1 MTTPAAA
8 GTAPPVQSGQWTG
21 DLAACT
27 VRNFWLRSVTG
38 MNSRRRHRTVPLFTA
53 LLTGVGLAAAA
64 CGGGAAAPPVNAP
77 PASAHTAA
85 EKAATLN
92 WLAKTNQMWTKNDY
106 ADLDQVTTGEMRTI
120 YQSEERQKTTSA
132 DSRNPLQLTGLSIT
146 IPCQS
151 SGSPVFIAYGDT
163 DVVNL
168 GQSMQPVA
176 MVFEQVGGVWKL
188 ANVVQRPSA
197 SSRWPALCRQ
207 GTAPTAHTV
216 LAPGRYAP
224 DLARALN
231 RAATGT
237 PETAAMAAP
246 FAVNS
251 FLSGPGSFTAQSA
264 TQIRQDRAGGIA
276 LTERFTPTA
285 DPPLALPL
293 AGRRG
298 YWLIGVLTQTAIYSS
313 AAGTRKDTFPDGAS
327 VATIRPTVVHHATD
341 TYITTYTAIDP
352 LYSAGG
358 TVALD
363 GFFGW
368 PLTAHAS

>member
-1 MTTPAAA
+1 
-8 GTAPPVQSGQWTG
+8 
-21 DLAACT
+21 
-27 VRNFWLRSVTG
+27 
-38 MNSRRRHRTVPLFTA
+38 MNSRGRHRTVPLFTA

-77 PASAHTAA
+77 PASPHIAA

-92 WLAKTNQMWTKNDY
+92 WLAKTNQMWTRNDF
-106 ADLDQVTTGEMRTI
+106 AALDQVTTGEMRTV
-120 YQSEERQKTTSA
+120 YRAQEQQKTTSTG
-132 DSRNPLQLTGLSIT
+132 SRHPLQLTGLSIT

-163 DVVNL
+163 DVVTL
-168 GQSMQPVA
+168 GQSLQPVA
-176 MVFEQVGGVWKL
+176 MVFEQVGGAWKL
-188 ANVVQRPSA
+188 ANMVQRPSA

-224 DLARALN
+224 VLARALN
-231 RAATGT
+231 HAATGT

-264 TQIRQDRAGGIA
+264 TQTRQDRAGGVA
-276 LTERFTPTA
+276 LTERFAPA
-285 DPPLALPL
+285 ANPSLALPL
-293 AGRRG
+293 AGGRG
-298 YWLIGVLTQTAIYSS
+298 YWLIGVLTQTATYSS

-327 VATIRPTVVHHATD
+327 IATTRPTVVHHATD
-341 TYITTYTAIDP
+341 TYITTYTATDP
-352 LYSAGG
+352 LYSAGR

-368 PLTAHAS
+368 PLTNVAS

>member
-1 MTTPAAA
+1 
-8 GTAPPVQSGQWTG
+8 
-21 DLAACT
+21 
-27 VRNFWLRSVTG
+27 
-38 MNSRRRHRTVPLFTA
+38 MNWRRSRRTAPLFTV
-53 LLTGVGLAAAA
+53 LLTGGGLAVAA
-64 CGGGAAAPPVNAP
+64 CGGGTAAPSVNAP
-77 PASAHTAA
+77 PASPHIAA

-92 WLAKTNQMWTKNDY
+92 WLAKTNQMWTRNDF
-106 ADLDQVTTGEMRTI
+106 AALDQVTTGEMRTV
-120 YQSEERQKTTSA
+120 YQAQEQQKATSTG
-132 DSRNPLQLTGLSIT
+132 SRNPLQLTGLSIT

-163 DVVNL
+163 DVITL

-176 MVFEQVGGVWKL
+176 MIFAQVGGAWKL
-188 ANVVQRPSA
+188 ANIVQRPSA

-231 RAATGT
+231 HAATGT

-246 FAVNS
+246 FTVNS

-264 TQIRQDRAGGIA
+264 TQTRQDRAGGIA
-276 LTERFTPTA
+276 LTERFSPTA
-285 DPPLALPL
+285 DPSLALPL
-293 AGRRG
+293 AGGRG
-298 YWLIGVLTQTAIYSS
+298 YWLIGVLTQTATYSS
-313 AAGTRKDTFPDGAS
+313 AVGTRKDTFPDGAS
-327 VATIRPTVVHHATD
+327 IATTRPAVVHHATD
-341 TYITTYTAIDP
+341 TYITTYTAVDP

>member
-1 MTTPAAA
+1 
-8 GTAPPVQSGQWTG
+8 
-21 DLAACT
+21 
-27 VRNFWLRSVTG
+27 
-38 MNSRRRHRTVPLFTA
+38 MNSRRRHRTAPLFTA

-77 PASAHTAA
+77 PASPHTAA

-92 WLAKTNQMWTKNDY
+92 WLAKTNQMWIKNDY
-106 ADLDQVTTGEMRTI
+106 AALDQVTTGEMRTI
-120 YQSEERQKTTSA
+120 YQSEEQQETSEGA
-132 DSRNPLQLTGLSIT
+132 SRKPLQLTGLSIT
-146 IPCQS
+146 TPCQS
-151 SGSPVFIAYGDT
+151 SGSPVFVAYGDT
-163 DVVNL
+163 DVVTL
-168 GQSMQPVA
+168 GQGLQPVA
-176 MVFEQVGGVWKL
+176 MVFEQVGGAWKL
-188 ANVVQRPSA
+188 ANIVQRPSV

-224 DLARALN
+224 DLARVLN
-231 RAATGT
+231 HAATGA

-264 TQIRQDRAGGIA
+264 TQTRQDRAGGIA
-276 LTERFTPTA
+276 LTERFSPTA
-285 DPPLALPL
+285 EPPLALLL
-293 AGRRG
+293 AGGRG
-298 YWLIGVLTQTAIYSS
+298 YWLIGVLTQTATYSS

-327 VATIRPTVVHHATD
+327 IATTRPAVVHHATD

-352 LYSAGG
+352 PRSRGA
-358 TVALD
+358 TVVLD

-368 PLTAHAS
+368 PLTANAS